1 MTYGLRIRNDAG
13 EIQIDDVWKTL
24 RVREVGE
31 VEITSNNNLTGY
43 ATLTTGPTPADAPL
57 FATHSTEILSC
68 AHTPIVDVTDL
79 ADIDVNSVMVELRM
93 RRIGGTA
100 GVPYTVKWLV
110 VDATTPAPT
119 TDTHGLVVRNAA
131 GESVFD
137 SRQDL
142 VLIRD
147 VILVG
152 TSGTLT
158 RTFSHAA
165 CRGTPYYV
173 SGLRR
178 AYTDADGIEPVL
190 YTRNLAAGS
199 VSVFFN
205 GGNQLSWD
213 PDPVPLIVLDVF
225 D

>member
-1 MTYGLRIRNDAG
+1 MTYGVRIRNAAN
-13 EIQIDDVWKTL
+13 EIQIDDLWQTL
-24 RVREVGE
+24 RVREGGTLN
-31 VEITSNNNLTGY
+31 ILNNTGLTGY
-43 ATLTTGPTPADAPL
+43 ATLADPPTPADAPL
-57 FATHSTEILSC
+57 FAVHSTAILAA
-68 AHTPIVDVTDL
+68 AHTPIIDVDDL
-79 ADIDVNSVMVELRM
+79 DDIDENGPILELRC
-93 RRIGGTA
+93 RKIGSS
-100 GVPYTVKWLV
+100 GVTHAVKWLC

-119 TDTHGLVVRNAA
+119 TDTFGLVVRNAA
-131 GESVFD
+131 GVSVFD

-147 VILVG
+147 VLLIDAN
-152 TSGTLT
+152 STLT

-178 AYTDADGIEPVL
+178 AYTSPPGLEPVL
-190 YTRNLAAGS
+190 YTQNLAADS
-199 VSVFFN
+199 VSVFFQ

-213 PDPVPLIVLDVF
+213 PDPVPLLVLDVF

>member
-1 MTYGLRIRNDAG
+1 MAYGLRVRNTAA
-13 EIQIDDVWKTL
+13 EIQIDELWKTL
-24 RVREVGE
+24 RIREGGTLN
-31 VEITSNNNLTGY
+31 ILNNNDTSGY
-43 ATLTTGPTPADAPL
+43 ATISNPPTPDDAPL
-57 FATHSTEILSC
+57 FAVHSTEILAA
-68 AHTPIVDVTDL
+68 AHTPAIDVADL
-79 ADIDVNSVMVELRM
+79 DDIDASGPIIELRC
-93 RRIGGTA
+93 RKVGSSASTH
-100 GVPYTVKWLV
+100 VVKWLC

-119 TDTHGLVVRNAA
+119 TDAYGLRVRNAA

-158 RTFSHAA
+158 RTFSHAE

-178 AYTDADGIEPVL
+178 AYTGDVGLEPVL
-190 YTRNLAAGS
+190 YCQNLAADS
-199 VSVFFN
+199 VSVFFQ